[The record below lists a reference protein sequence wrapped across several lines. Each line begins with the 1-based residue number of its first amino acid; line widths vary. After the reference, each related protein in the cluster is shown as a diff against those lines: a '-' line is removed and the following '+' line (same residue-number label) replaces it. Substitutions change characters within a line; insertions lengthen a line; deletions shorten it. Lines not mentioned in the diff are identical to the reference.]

1 MPIPIMQVAQGVG
14 TIASTWA
21 GRKDRQAE
29 YAASEAEYNRTK
41 ADYMNLDTSNPYANM
56 ENTYEDLTVNTQQAD
71 YTSQQQ
77 QQALSNTMG
86 NLQGAAGGSGIAS
99 LAQAMAGQQ
108 SQNLQQ
114 ASASIGQQ
122 EQANQRAA
130 ATGAANIQSMERQ
143 GENLSRGMERD
154 SASTLLGMGQARFG
168 AAKDAKAQAT
178 QAYAQGFGQ
187 VAGGVMGQIGA
198 AGTTEVGDQA
208 GWISSNPRLAA
219 WFGTKYTG

>member
-1 MPIPIMQVAQGVG
+1 
-14 TIASTWA
+14 
-21 GRKDRQAE
+21 
-29 YAASEAEYNRTK
+29 
-41 ADYMNLDTSNPYANM
+41 
-56 ENTYEDLTVNTQQAD
+56 
-71 YTSQQQ
+71 
-77 QQALSNTMG
+77 
-86 NLQGAAGGSGIAS
+86 
-99 LAQAMAGQQ
+99 
-108 SQNLQQ
+108 
-114 ASASIGQQ
+114 
-122 EQANQRAA
+122 
-130 ATGAANIQSMERQ
+130 MERQ